1 MQIDTNEII
10 SIEDLKNIDDLS
22 KDISDN
28 EVDKYVIFEN
38 NKPSMVLIDYEKFN
52 NLFNMYGSLL
62 SENENN
68 VVDETIYD
76 KIEPINIDNYKN
88 LFMYTKFLKQN

>member
-10 SIEDLKNIDDLS
+10 SIEDLKNIDDLI

-68 VVDETIYD
+68 IVDETVYD

>member
-22 KDISDN
+22 KNISNN
-28 EVDKYVIFEN
+28 EVDKYIIFEN

-52 NLFNMYGSLL
+52 NLCNICDSLNKNDII
-62 SENENN
+62 NET
-68 VVDETIYD
+68 VYD
-76 KIEPINIDNYKN
+76 KIESKDIASTLFDTVRSINH
-88 LFMYTKFLKQN
+88 F